1 LGRAY
6 QPTNLANSEY
16 SECPDCADAK
26 QPCYDFHVGESRR
39 PLLSMTT
46 EKELA
51 YRYDLFVA
59 TDWQERYD
67 SLLGDNVELPV
78 EGTIL
83 DVNCGTGTY
92 SVLLAGRMKEK
103 GGDVIGV
110 DLSEA
115 RLDLA
120 RARALVL
127 NLENIRFEVHS
138 PIDLPF
144 EDDRFDAVIGD
155 ASMLS
160 TGQAKAM
167 LPQMLRVARRDV
179 PVVLKMITS
188 GSFDEFFSVY
198 WEALHE
204 CELDAQ
210 TWAPLEVMINERP
223 TTSQAKIL
231 AVAAGLRNVKIVTSK
246 EEFSYENEKNFLE
259 APLIAD
265 NFLSDWLSI
274 IPENRRPTV
283 KQRISDII
291 QRDRHDGPFELSIKA
306 SLIFGVK

>member
-1 LGRAY
+1 MA
-6 QPTNLANSEY
+6 T
-16 SECPDCADAK
+16 K
-26 QPCYDFHVGESRR
+26 
-39 PLLSMTT
+39 
-46 EKELA
+46 KELA

-59 TDWQERYD
+59 PDWRERYD
-67 SLLGDNVELPV
+67 TLLDDNVELPV

-92 SVLLAGRMKEK
+92 TVLLAGRVKEK
-103 GGDVIGV
+103 GGDVMGV
-110 DLSEA
+110 DPSEA

-127 NLENIRFEVHS
+127 NLDNVRFEVHS

-160 TGQAKAM
+160 SAEAKAM
-167 LPQMLRVARRDV
+167 LLQMLRVARRDA
-179 PVVLKMITS
+179 PVVMKMTTS

-223 TTSQAKIL
+223 TSAAAKAM
-231 AVAAGLRNVKIVTSK
+231 AVAAALRNVKIVSSK
-246 EEFSYENEKNFLE
+246 EEFSYENEKDFLD

-265 NFLSDWLSI
+265 NFLSEWLSI
-274 IPENRRPTV
+274 IPEKRRPAV

-291 QRDRHDGPFELSIKA
+291 KRDRHDGPFELSIKA